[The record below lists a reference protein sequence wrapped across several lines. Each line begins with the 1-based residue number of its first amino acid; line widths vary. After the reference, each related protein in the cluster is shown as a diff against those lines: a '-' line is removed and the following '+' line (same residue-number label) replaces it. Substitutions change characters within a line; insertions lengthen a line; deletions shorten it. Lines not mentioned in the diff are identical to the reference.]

1 MYIRT
6 STDINAKEKKQSA
19 RKYLMCRLYDSLI
32 QVLPEDEYFGV
43 ICFFF
48 NNPQGVGG
56 CECEGREG
64 AGLEPDVRLRARGCG
79 RVFARGL
86 AEART
91 AEAAGPR
98 ARRAI
103 PTPDTTRRDA
113 FNPLF

>member
-1 MYIRT
+1 M
-6 STDINAKEKKQSA
+6 
-19 RKYLMCRLYDSLI
+19 
-32 QVLPEDEYFGV
+32 
-43 ICFFF
+43 
-48 NNPQGVGG
+48 GG

-113 FNPLF
+113 FNPPVLIRRVWVSNLRITYKKKAFFNFCFFMVNFL